1 MLAGKAIS
9 RKVFFKP
16 LLRWLFW
23 LLFRMHFKQITK
35 FCLSV
40 HRRVAIVIALRHQS
54 THHNLEYGLEKKWA
68 YYNQDA
74 IDAEAAKVS

>member
-9 RKVFFKP
+9 PKVFFRP

-23 LLFRMHFKQITK
+23 LLIRMHFKQITK
-35 FCLSV
+35 LCQSANS
-40 HRRVAIVIALRHQS
+40 RVAIVIAVRHQN
-54 THHNLEYGLEKKWA
+54 THQNLEYGLEKKWA